1 MLEKLRNCLI
11 FFIVSDAIF
20 GVAIFFACHNFFKS
34 VSKRFAFYVYI
45 IVTLLILFASVHIS
59 FFVDSYDPNCKKIY
73 KNKVLYTIDIGET
86 KTLEEIMERDV
97 RVYLWSVFDGA
108 SLKKRDDILSFQI
121 DLGSGAY
128 EEVELELGMKEVI
141 NVDEDVFKAKYK
153 KTSNIAITR
162 DGEKTFSIRL
172 INKENV
178 IFDYKE
184 EEDEVTKLLKTTI
197 ESLQTELDYKE

>member
-20 GVAIFFACHNFFKS
+20 GVALFFACYNFFRS
-34 VSKRFAFYVYI
+34 VSKRFAFYIYI
-45 IVTLLILFASVHIS
+45 IMTVLILFASIHIS
-59 FFVDSYDPNCKKIY
+59 FFVDSYDPDCKKLY
-73 KNKVLYTIDIGET
+73 KNKVLYTINIGES
-86 KTLEEIMERDV
+86 KTLKEIMERDV
-97 RVYLWSVFDGA
+97 RVCLWSVFDGA
-108 SLKKRDDILSFQI
+108 SLKERDDILSFRI

-128 EEVELELGMKEVI
+128 EEVELELGKKEII

-178 IFDYKE
+178 IFDYQE
-184 EEDEVTKLLKTTI
+184 EDDEVTKSLKAKV
-197 ESLQTELDYKE
+197 ESLQKELEPQE